1 MRIDVWSD
9 FGCPFCVIGKT
20 KLEHALEKFVNR
32 DQIEV
37 VYRSFQLDPHAENR
51 TLSLQQLALEKSMT
65 VEQLKAKQAQVAE
78 MIKNETGLSAN
89 YDPIV
94 ISNTF
99 DAHRL
104 VHFAAKSDKG
114 TELTERIFHAYLS
127 QSLNIADHNVLVS
140 LGKEAGLN
148 EQEVADMLSSDAY
161 KDAVRADIAAAREL
175 TISSLP
181 AFVFNNEYLILG
193 AQSEEVFSNI
203 LNTILEKESNPL
215 TSEVENQSEGDHSC
229 TDGSCNL

>member
-20 KLEHALEKFVNR
+20 KLEHALDKFANR

-78 MIKNETGLSAN
+78 MIKNETGLIAN

-94 ISNTF
+94 ISN
-99 DAHRL
+99 
-104 VHFAAKSDKG
+104 
-114 TELTERIFHAYLS
+114 
-127 QSLNIADHNVLVS
+127 
-140 LGKEAGLN
+140 
-148 EQEVADMLSSDAY
+148 
-161 KDAVRADIAAAREL
+161 
-175 TISSLP
+175 SSLL

-193 AQSEEVFSNI
+193 AQSEEVF
-203 LNTILEKESNPL
+203 LNTLNAIWEKESKPL

-229 TDGSCNL
+229 TDGSCSV